1 MRTNPHLPDRKNLR
15 LKGFDYSRE
24 GAYFITI
31 CCQDR
36 KHRFGKVIDGIM
48 HLNDCGKIAH
58 DEWEVLIARYPHCHF
73 DVFQIM
79 PNHMHGIVVIGGS
92 TFAVGRYNDHQDDY
106 LIIPEMDH
114 RNIDELDHPMDEED
128 HPNLDDG
135 TTARV
140 VRAGLAAAS
149 FSEPGIQNA
158 SISDMM
164 GAYKSIVSVKCLE
177 IFKAKGEIMGKF
189 WQRSYDDKIIR
200 DERAF
205 SNISNYIVNNP
216 KKWSEKRAS

>member
-1 MRTNPHLPDRKNLR
+1 MRTNPYLPDRKTLR
-15 LKGFDYSRE
+15 LKGYDYSRE

-48 HLNDCGKIAH
+48 HLNDCGRIAH

-79 PNHMHGIVVIGGS
+79 PNHMHGIVVIGGPTLS
-92 TFAVGRYNDHQDDY
+92 VGRSNDHLDDHW
-106 LIIPEMDH
+106 IIEEMDNSDEMDH
-114 RNIDELDHPMDEED
+114 PKDDVHHPNLDDGDHP
-128 HPNLDDG
+128 LDDG

-140 VRAGLAAAS
+140 VRAS
-149 FSEPGIQNA
+149 IQNA

-177 IFKAKGEIMGKF
+177 IYKAKGERMGKL
-189 WQRSYDDKIIR
+189 WQRSFDDKIIR
-200 DERAF
+200 DERAYL
-205 SNISNYIVNNP
+205 NISNYIINNP
-216 KKWSEKRAS
+216 RKWSEGRCK